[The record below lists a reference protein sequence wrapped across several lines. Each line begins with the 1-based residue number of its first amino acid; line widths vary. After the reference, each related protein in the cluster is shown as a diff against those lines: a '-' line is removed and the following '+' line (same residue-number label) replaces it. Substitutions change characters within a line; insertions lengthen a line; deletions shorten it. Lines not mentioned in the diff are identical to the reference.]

1 MYLMDGLARN
11 KGLFIGLSC
20 LSLAC
25 LIGSFASPLQQLEVW
40 RQVEQNGLGID
51 YERTFIITESD
62 SNLPYGF
69 ERNRATKI
77 SQIYQD
83 YKVEKLLMLVAA
95 FTSAFLALNIGEQTC
110 ADVEI
115 NSEIS
120 ELKAKGRKQ
129 LLVESIKHRLA
140 MASKSQRLLFMD
152 EMKALVEEFGSSE
165 GEILDADEMNETDKF
180 TAASYLMADGHDL
193 DTAVTQV
200 WGVALDSP
208 SHKKLKAGLAEWMGE
223 SDAISQ
229 ATDIPFRDLFPES
242 MDSTY
247 LKAICKAQEAGVSDE
262 DIVRDVLG
270 CSVNQV
276 DFGRTYLTHLIRG
289 V

>member
-1 MYLMDGLARN
+1 MDGLARN

-25 LIGSFASPLQQLEVW
+25 LVGSFASPLQQLEVW

-51 YERTFIITESD
+51 YQRTFIITESD

-69 ERNRATKI
+69 ERSRATKI

-83 YKVEKLLMLVAA
+83 YKVEKLLMIVAA
-95 FTSAFLALNIGEQTC
+95 FTSAFLALNLGEQTC

-140 MASKSQRLLFMD
+140 MASKTQRLLFMD

-180 TAASYLMADGHDL
+180 TAASYLMADGIDL
-193 DTAVTQV
+193 NTAVTQV

-223 SDAISQ
+223 SDASSQ
-229 ATDIPFRDLFPES
+229 TDVPFRDLFPES
-242 MDSTY
+242 MDGTS
-247 LKAICKAQEAGVSDE
+247 LKAIGKAREAGASDE
-262 DIVRDVLG
+262 EIVTDVLG
-270 CSVNQV
+270 CGVTQRDV
-276 DFGRTYLTHLIRG
+276 GLAYLGYLSRG